1 MNDYTITRDAWKNLN
16 ASTVIDLGFD
26 RRRLRVSTCK
36 GGAGIVSRA
45 SVEQVTE
52 DGLGYTHA
60 FGLAGGGDF
69 SERLA
74 TVPGARCTE
83 KALRTAHEAA
93 LRALPEIEAR
103 ARAHYATATA

>member
-1 MNDYTITRDAWKNLN
+1 MNAYTITRDAWKNLR
-16 ASTVIDLGFD
+16 AQTRVDLGFD
-26 RRRLRVSTCK
+26 RRQLRIETCK
-36 GGAGIVSRA
+36 SGAGIVSRA
-45 SVEQVTE
+45 SVLQQTE
-52 DGLGYTHA
+52 DGASWTHA

-69 SERLA
+69 SERLS